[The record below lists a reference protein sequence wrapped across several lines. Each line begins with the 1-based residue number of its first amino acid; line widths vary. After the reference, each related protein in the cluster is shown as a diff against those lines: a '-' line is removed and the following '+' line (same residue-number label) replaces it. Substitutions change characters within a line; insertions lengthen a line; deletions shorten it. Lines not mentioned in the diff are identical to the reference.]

1 MKIIKILGFLV
12 VMILIGL
19 SFLLKTKDF
28 KLIENLIINNFEKV
42 NTKKDYVSL

>member
-19 SFLLKTKDF
+19 ISLLKTKDF